1 MQLKKQPNKEIIMLW
16 KKIALILV
24 CISLILGTN
33 ALAKSDKS
41 NKVNREKKQKQLPY
55 GLEKKVQR
63 GGELPP
69 GWKNKLNKG
78 DILDERI
85 LKQSIVLRQDTYP
98 KEYVDNYS
106 RIYKIEDKII
116 RVMNATNEILNV
128 LK

>member
-1 MQLKKQPNKEIIMLW
+1 MLW